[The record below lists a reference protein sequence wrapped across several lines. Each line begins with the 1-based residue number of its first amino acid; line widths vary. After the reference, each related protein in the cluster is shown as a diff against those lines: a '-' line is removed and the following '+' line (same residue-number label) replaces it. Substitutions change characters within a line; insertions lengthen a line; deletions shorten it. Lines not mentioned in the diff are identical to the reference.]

1 MEYTDENAGERSIL
15 GSGGKGGN
23 DRLGFVLFHGVSGIV
38 IVRGGEGGLPFIL
51 LFAEG
56 RCDVCLE
63 ITSS

>member
-38 IVRGGEGGLPFIL
+38 IVLSLIH
-51 LFAEG
+51 
-56 RCDVCLE
+56 
-63 ITSS
+63 I